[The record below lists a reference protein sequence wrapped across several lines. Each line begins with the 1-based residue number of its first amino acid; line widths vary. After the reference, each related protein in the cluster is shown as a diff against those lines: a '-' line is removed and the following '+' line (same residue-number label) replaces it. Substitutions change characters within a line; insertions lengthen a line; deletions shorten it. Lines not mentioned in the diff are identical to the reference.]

1 MKVILEL
8 SRYFRDISHSKI
20 FIRNIYYLFF
30 TNMKICFIET
40 TYHYEANICA
50 MRQRKQM
57 SVIDTHDWY

>member
-1 MKVILEL
+1 MIYHFKIEQILVD
-8 SRYFRDISHSKI
+8 FPFQNIHKKI
-20 FIRNIYYLFF
+20 YILFF
-30 TNMKICFIET
+30 TNMKIIFIET